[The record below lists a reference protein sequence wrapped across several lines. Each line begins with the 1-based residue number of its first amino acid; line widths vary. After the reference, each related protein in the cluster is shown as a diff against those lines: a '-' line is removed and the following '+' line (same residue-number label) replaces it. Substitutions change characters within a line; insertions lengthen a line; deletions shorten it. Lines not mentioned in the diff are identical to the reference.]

1 MFLLPI
7 GVSLVVRYTVNMCSC
22 GESITVMLGAGIF
35 PVLAEGSAIAYT
47 GHVHKVIC
55 WFYDL
60 KTCNHPPWPWLA
72 IVIR

>member
-22 GESITVMLGAGIF
+22 GESIMVMLGAGIF

-47 GHVHKVIC
+47 GHVHKLSAG
-55 WFYDL
+55 FM
-60 KTCNHPPWPWLA
+60 T
-72 IVIR
+72 